1 MRPNV
6 DGTAILLFGFAKLA
20 QLKILKNSVRNSPR
34 TLSVIGINF
43 TTERSMF
50 FCPGPYRK
58 LRSVF
63 PNGLFGSKFGFVGV
77 PVLFPF
83 KRNGLEGANAL
94 MSKKPFRRSCVLPLV
109 SILPVN
115 PGLRFA

>member
-1 MRPNV
+1 M
-6 DGTAILLFGFAKLA
+6 LLFGFAKLA
-20 QLKILKNSVRNSPR
+20 QLKTLKNSVRNSPR
-34 TLSVIGINF
+34 TLSVIGMNF

-58 LRSVF
+58 FRGVF
-63 PNGLFGSKFGFVGV
+63 PNGLFGSKVEFVGV

-83 KRNGLEGANAL
+83 RRNGLEAANAFTL
-94 MSKKPFRRSCVLPLV
+94 KNPLSRCCVLPLV

-115 PGLRFA
+115 P